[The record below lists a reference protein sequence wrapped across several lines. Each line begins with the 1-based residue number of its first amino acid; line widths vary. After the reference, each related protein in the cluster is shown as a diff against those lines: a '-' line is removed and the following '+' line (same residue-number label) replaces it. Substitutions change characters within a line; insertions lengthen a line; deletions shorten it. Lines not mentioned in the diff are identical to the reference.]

1 MKQPDADETASE
13 AERRRTPGRRASD
26 TAVFDQVAF
35 EEAFVALTDGILLTD
50 AAGRITSANP
60 AAFRILG
67 EDALLDGIFEDL
79 LLVSGATTV
88 QETDH
93 LVRRAWFPREERM
106 GVLEDLLLVSGATT
120 VQDTDHLVRR
130 AWFPREERMG
140 VLEIVTTPLL
150 GGRKLHTVRDV
161 TAQAELLRLKEEF
174 LMEVAHELRTP
185 IAALSASLDL
195 VFEDALTMSRE
206 ELQTL
211 AGTLRRSA
219 LRLEHLVENLLD
231 AGSIEAGTFQVRVLP
246 TSLRQTLS
254 DMLALVQPMLDAK
267 AQRLQ
272 IELDAGADHVLAD
285 PRRTTQVFANLI
297 TNASK
302 YAPEGTPVTIRTVT
316 AGGFVRVTVADKG
329 PGIPAD
335 EQARLFQRFFRSRN
349 VREQAGGLGLG
360 LSICRA
366 IIHAQG
372 GDISIESAPDRG
384 TSVHFTLPK
393 ARQLAEEADIS

>member
-1 MKQPDADETASE
+1 MKQPDAKDETASE
-13 AERRRTPGRRASD
+13 AERRRIPGRRASD

-67 EDALLDGIFEDL
+67 EDALLDGVF
-79 LLVSGATTV
+79 
-88 QETDH
+88 
-93 LVRRAWFPREERM
+93 
-106 GVLEDLLLVSGATT
+106 EDLLLVSGATT

-185 IAALSASLDL
+185 
-195 VFEDALTMSRE
+195 RE

-267 AQRLQ
+267 AQTLR
-272 IELDAGADHVLAD
+272 IELATGADHVLAD

-302 YAPEGTPVTIRTVT
+302 YAPEGTPVTIRAVT

-372 GDISIESAPDRG
+372 GDISIESAPDRC
-384 TSVHFTLPK
+384 L
-393 ARQLAEEADIS
+393 